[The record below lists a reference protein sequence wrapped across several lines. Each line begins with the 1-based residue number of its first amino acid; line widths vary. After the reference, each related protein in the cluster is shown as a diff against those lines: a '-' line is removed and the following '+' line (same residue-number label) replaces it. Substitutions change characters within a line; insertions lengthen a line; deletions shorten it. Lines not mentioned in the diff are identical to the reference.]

1 MLRSMIRTF
10 ATLLLLSLFAA
21 CASLPDSDQYV
32 KESSSAIRDTAETAL
47 AQQAAPLISAH
58 PGKSGFYPLTDGVE
72 ALGARLVLA
81 RKAESSIDVQYYYI
95 LADITGKLF
104 VHELMAAADRGVRVR
119 MLLDDIST
127 KGYEEMFSVLSANP
141 NIEIRLANPAAHRKT
156 RSDMATDFRRLNHR
170 MHNKSV
176 TYDNT
181 VTIIGGRNI
190 GAEYFGA
197 DDEFNYFDLDV
208 AAVGPVAG
216 EVSSEFDLY
225 WNAQETIPVTA
236 FVQPDSSAA
245 AANDL
250 QQRFEASV
258 EEAKTTPYGP
268 ALQSTVVEYFLADHG
283 SGLVWAPAK
292 VQFDLP
298 YGETSDSGEPGPE
311 VLGSIL
317 LHAAEQATEELFV
330 ISPYFVPGDS
340 GIERFRQLRDR
351 GVRCVVLTNSL
362 ASTDVA
368 AVYAGYR
375 DYQKPL
381 LEMGVELWEV
391 MAFPDKPG
399 RERGASTDRR
409 SLHAKTFAIDR
420 RRLFVGSFNW
430 DPRSRRINTEM
441 GVMIDSEELAGEM
454 VENVSSSL
462 IGSAWQLR
470 LDQQGKVVWVDTL
483 ENGEEEVYD
492 KAPQTSKKQRIEA
505 DITDVKAAEGQ
516 L

>member
-1 MLRSMIRTF
+1 MSLSTIRTF
-10 ATLLLLSLFAA
+10 AALLLLSLVAA
-21 CASLPDSDQYV
+21 CASLPDADQYV
-32 KESSSAIRDTAETAL
+32 KESSSAIRDTADTAL

-58 PGKSGFYPLTDGVE
+58 PGKSGFYPLSNGVE

-104 VHELMAAADRGVRVR
+104 VHELIEAADRGVRVR

-141 NIEIRLANPAAHRKT
+141 NIEVRLANPAAHRKT
-156 RSDMATDFRRLNHR
+156 RSDMATDFHRLNHR

-181 VTIIGGRNI
+181 VTIVGGRNI

-208 AAVGPVAG
+208 AAIGPVAD
-216 EVSSEFDLY
+216 EVSSEFDRY
-225 WNAQETIPVTA
+225 WNADETIPVTA
-236 FVQPDSSAA
+236 FVEADNSVAA
-245 AANDL
+245 AHDL
-250 QQRFEASV
+250 QQRFDASV
-258 EEAKTTPYGP
+258 EEAKSTPYAP
-268 ALQSTVVEYFLADHG
+268 ALQSTVVDIFLSDQG
-283 SGLVWAPAK
+283 TGLTWAPAK

-298 YGETSDSGEPGPE
+298 YGETSEGGEPGPE

-317 LHAAEQATEELFV
+317 LHAAEQATQELFV
-330 ISPYFVPGDS
+330 VSPYFVPGDT
-340 GIERFRQLRDR
+340 GVERFRQLRER

-368 AVYAGYR
+368 AVYGGYR
-375 DYQKPL
+375 DYQQPL
-381 LEMGVELWEV
+381 LELGVELWEV

-399 RERGASTDRR
+399 HERGASTDRR

-430 DPRSRRINTEM
+430 DPRSRSINTEM

-454 VENVSSSL
+454 VANVSSAL
-462 IGSAWQLR
+462 VGSAWQLR
-470 LDQQGKVVWVDTL
+470 LDEQGNVVWVNTL
-483 ENGEEEVYD
+483 DNGEEQVYD
-492 KAPQTSKKQRIEA
+492 KPPQTSEQQRIEA
-505 DITDVKAAEGQ
+505 KITDVKAVEGQ